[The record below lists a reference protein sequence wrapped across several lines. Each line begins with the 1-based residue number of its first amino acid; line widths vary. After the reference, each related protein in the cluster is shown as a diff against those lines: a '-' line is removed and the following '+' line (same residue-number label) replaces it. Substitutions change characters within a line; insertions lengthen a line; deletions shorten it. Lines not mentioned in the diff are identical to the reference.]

1 MQQQPVQARNSE
13 QPEGALNRTSHPCT
27 DVGRRLRNG
36 GKFGYDSPLP
46 DADLAQPALAFP
58 VCGCG
63 IESSD
68 ALAPSELQNLRRFLL
83 IHQTGLIG
91 NAIGQPKL
99 RRTENQTTAHGFTST
114 CA

>member
-1 MQQQPVQARNSE
+1 MQQQPVQAWDPE
-13 QPEGALNRTSHPCT
+13 QPERAFNRTSHPRT
-27 DVGRRLRNG
+27 DIRRGLGNG

-58 VCGCG
+58 VRRRG

-68 ALAPSELQNLRRFLL
+68 ALAPSEFQNLRRFLL

-91 NAIGQPKL
+91 NAIGQPQL
-99 RRTENQTTAHGFTST
+99 RGTENQTTAHSFTST